1 MFEGDEWVDRYG
13 VALADGVGPVL
24 QTAERLTERP
34 TVRHVRSV
42 LGANPWATHA
52 IVGVLDILPGCLWGP
67 VVARRE
73 DVLTAGPEWDDVS
86 VADAV
91 AGGWLAVEGGTV
103 ATRTQRAA
111 TGG

>member
-13 VALADGVGPVL
+13 VALADGVRPVL

-34 TVRHVRSV
+34 TVRHGRTV
-42 LGANPWATHA
+42 LEAQPLATHA

-73 DVLTAGPEWDDVS
+73 DVLMAGPEWDDVS

-91 AGGWLAVEGGTV
+91 AGGWQAVNGATV
-103 ATRTQRAA
+103 ATRTQREV